1 MNSKNLKIDNDNSER
16 RLDNYLFSI
25 YKSLPKSKIYSM
37 IRKGEVRVN
46 SKRIKPSYKLK
57 SEDEIR
63 IPPYL
68 INYREHLKQVK
79 IPQKR
84 IDIYKKS
91 VLFENHN
98 YVVINKEA
106 ELSVHSGSKNSFGL
120 IDIVRVINPNL
131 DIDLCHRID
140 KSTSGC
146 IVLSKNKKFLRNFH
160 MQLKNNSVK
169 KTYKAILAGS
179 FEGKINT
186 KSNIKIST
194 QPDQHKVEISS
205 FGKKAITEFLLIKK
219 LGNFSYTEIKILTGR
234 KHQIRVQS
242 ANLGLPVV
250 NDKKYGDIYLNKS
263 IRKQTGI
270 SRLALHSASIS
281 FLNRNGK
288 IVIYEAPINKDF
300 EILLNNLHKL
310 TIQS

>member
-16 RLDNYLFSI
+16 RLDNYLFST
-25 YKSLPKSKIYSM
+25 YKALPKSKIYSM

-46 SKRIKPSYKLK
+46 SKRIKPLYKLK

-68 INYREHLKQVK
+68 INYNDHSKQVK
-79 IPQKR
+79 IPQKK
-84 IDIYKKS
+84 IDAYKKS
-91 VLFENHN
+91 ILFENHN
-98 YVVINKEA
+98 YVVINKES

-169 KTYKAILAGS
+169 KNYKAILAGL
-179 FEGKINT
+179 FEDKINT
-186 KSNIKIST
+186 KSIINIST
-194 QPDQHKVEISS
+194 QRDQHKVEMSS
-205 FGKKAITEFLLIKK
+205 YGKKAITEFLLIKK

-250 NDKKYGDIYLNKS
+250 NDKKYGDIYLNKL
-263 IRKQTGI
+263 IRKETGI

-281 FLNRNGK
+281 FLNSDGK
-288 IVIYEAPINKDF
+288 IVIYEAPFNKDF
-300 EILLNNLHKL
+300 EILLNNLQKL
-310 TIQS
+310 TIQT

>member
-68 INYREHLKQVK
+68 INYREHLIQVK

-140 KSTSGC
+140 KTTSGC

-186 KSNIKIST
+186 KSNIKKTRIIQISIDPWFRVSDRKDYAYAST
-194 QPDQHKVEISS
+194 YRRRGGTLVELRRVKHISNKMLQHW
-205 FGKKAITEFLLIKK
+205 
-219 LGNFSYTEIKILTGR
+219 KIM
-234 KHQIRVQS
+234 IC
-242 ANLGLPVV
+242 A
-250 NDKKYGDIYLNKS
+250 
-263 IRKQTGI
+263 
-270 SRLALHSASIS
+270 
-281 FLNRNGK
+281 
-288 IVIYEAPINKDF
+288 
-300 EILLNNLHKL
+300 
-310 TIQS
+310 

>member
-1 MNSKNLKIDNDNSER
+1 MNSKNLKIDNNNSER
-16 RLDNYLFSI
+16 RLDNYLFST
-25 YKSLPKSKIYSM
+25 YKALPKSKIYSM

-68 INYREHLKQVK
+68 INYNDHSKQVK

-91 VLFENHN
+91 ILFENQN
-98 YVVINKEA
+98 YVVINKES
-106 ELSVHSGSKNSFGL
+106 ELPVHSGSKNSFGL

-169 KTYKAILAGS
+169 KNYKAILAGL
-179 FEGKINT
+179 FEDKINT
-186 KSNIKIST
+186 KSIINIST
-194 QPDQHKVEISS
+194 QRDQHKVEMSS
-205 FGKKAITEFLLIKK
+205 RGKKAITEFLLIKK
-219 LGNFSYTEIKILTGR
+219 LGNFSYTQIKIVTGR

-250 NDKKYGDIYLNKS
+250 NDKKYGDIYLNKL
-263 IRKQTGI
+263 IRKETGI

-281 FLNRNGK
+281 FLNTNGK
-288 IVIYEAPINKDF
+288 MVIYEAPINKDF
-300 EILLNNLHKL
+300 EILLNNLQKL
-310 TIQS
+310 TIQT

>member
-1 MNSKNLKIDNDNSER
+1 MNSKNLKIDNNNSER
-16 RLDNYLFSI
+16 RLDNYLFST
-25 YKSLPKSKIYSM
+25 YKALPKSKIYSM

-68 INYREHLKQVK
+68 INYNDHSKQVK

-91 VLFENHN
+91 ILFENQN
-98 YVVINKEA
+98 YVVINKES
-106 ELSVHSGSKNSFGL
+106 ELPVHSGSKNSFGL

-169 KTYKAILAGS
+169 KNYKAILAGL

-186 KSNIKIST
+186 KSNINISA
-194 QPDQHKVEISS
+194 QRDQHKVQMSS
-205 FGKKAITEFLLIKK
+205 HGKKAITEFLLIKK
-219 LGNFSYTEIKILTGR
+219 LGNFSYAQIKIVTGR

-250 NDKKYGDIYLNKS
+250 NDKKYGDIYLNKL
-263 IRKQTGI
+263 IRKETGI

-281 FLNRNGK
+281 FLNINGK
-288 IVIYEAPINKDF
+288 MVIYEAPINKDF
-300 EILLNNLHKL
+300 EILLNNLQKL
-310 TIQS
+310 TIQT

>member
-16 RLDNYLFSI
+16 RLDNYLFST
-25 YKSLPKSKIYSM
+25 YKALPKSKIYSM

-68 INYREHLKQVK
+68 INYNDHSKQVK

-91 VLFENHN
+91 ILFENQN
-98 YVVINKEA
+98 YVVINKES
-106 ELSVHSGSKNSFGL
+106 ELPVHSGSKNSFGL

-169 KTYKAILAGS
+169 KNYKAILAGL
-179 FEGKINT
+179 FEGKIIT
-186 KSNIKIST
+186 KSNINIST
-194 QPDQHKVEISS
+194 QRDQHKLQMSS
-205 FGKKAITEFLLIKK
+205 HGKKAITEFLLIKK
-219 LGNFSYTEIKILTGR
+219 LGNFSYTQIKIVTGR

-250 NDKKYGDIYLNKS
+250 NDKKYGDIYLNKL
-263 IRKQTGI
+263 IRKETGI

-281 FLNRNGK
+281 FLNTNGK
-288 IVIYEAPINKDF
+288 MVIYEAPINKDF
-300 EILLNNLHKL
+300 EILLNNLQKL
-310 TIQS
+310 TIQT

>member
-16 RLDNYLFSI
+16 RLDNYLFST
-25 YKSLPKSKIYSM
+25 YKALPKSKIYSM

-68 INYREHLKQVK
+68 INYNDHSKQVK

-91 VLFENHN
+91 ILFENQN
-98 YVVINKEA
+98 YVVINKES
-106 ELSVHSGSKNSFGL
+106 ELPVHSGSKNSFGL

-186 KSNIKIST
+186 KSNNNIST
-194 QPDQHKVEISS
+194 QRYKHKVEMSYY
-205 FGKKAITEFLLIKK
+205 GKKAITEFLLIKK

-250 NDKKYGDIYLNKS
+250 NDKKYGHIYLNKL
-263 IRKQTGI
+263 IRKETGI

-281 FLNRNGK
+281 FLNRDGK
-288 IVIYEAPINKDF
+288 IVIYEASINKDF
-300 EILLNNLHKL
+300 EILLNNLQKL

>member
-1 MNSKNLKIDNDNSER
+1 MNSKNLKIDNNNSER
-16 RLDNYLFSI
+16 RLDNYLFST
-25 YKSLPKSKIYSM
+25 YKALPKSKIYSM

-68 INYREHLKQVK
+68 INYNDHSKQVK

-91 VLFENHN
+91 ILFENQN
-98 YVVINKEA
+98 YVVINKES
-106 ELSVHSGSKNSFGL
+106 ELPVHSGSKNSFGL

-169 KTYKAILAGS
+169 KNYKAILAGL

-186 KSNIKIST
+186 KSNIHIST
-194 QPDQHKVEISS
+194 QQDQHKVQISS
-205 FGKKAITEFLLIKK
+205 HGKKAITEFFLIKK
-219 LGNFSYTEIKILTGR
+219 IGDFSYTQIKIVTGR

-250 NDKKYGDIYLNKS
+250 NDKKYGDIYLNKL
-263 IRKQTGI
+263 IRKETGI

-281 FLNRNGK
+281 FLNTNGK
-288 IVIYEAPINKDF
+288 MVIYEAPINKDF
-300 EILLNNLHKL
+300 EILLNNLQKL
-310 TIQS
+310 TIQT

>member
-1 MNSKNLKIDNDNSER
+1 MNSKNLKIDNNNSER
-16 RLDNYLFSI
+16 RLDNYLFST
-25 YKSLPKSKIYSM
+25 YKALPKSKIYSM

-68 INYREHLKQVK
+68 INYNDHSKQVK

-91 VLFENHN
+91 ILFENQN
-98 YVVINKEA
+98 YVVINKES
-106 ELSVHSGSKNSFGL
+106 ELPVHSGSKNSFGL

-169 KTYKAILAGS
+169 KNYKAILAGL

-186 KSNIKIST
+186 KSNINKST
-194 QPDQHKVEISS
+194 QLDQHKVEMSS
-205 FGKKAITEFLLIKK
+205 RGKKAITEFLLIKK
-219 LGNFSYTEIKILTGR
+219 LGNFSYTQIKIVTGR

-250 NDKKYGDIYLNKS
+250 NDKKYGDMYLNKL
-263 IRKQTGI
+263 IRKETGI

-281 FLNRNGK
+281 FLNTNGK
-288 IVIYEAPINKDF
+288 MVIYEAPINKDF
-300 EILLNNLHKL
+300 EILLNNLQKL
-310 TIQS
+310 TIQT

>member
-16 RLDNYLFSI
+16 RLDNYLFST
-25 YKSLPKSKIYSM
+25 YKALPKSKIYSM

-68 INYREHLKQVK
+68 INYNDHSKQVK

-91 VLFENHN
+91 ILFENQN
-98 YVVINKEA
+98 YVVINKES
-106 ELSVHSGSKNSFGL
+106 ELPVHSGSKNSFGL

-169 KTYKAILAGS
+169 KNYKAILAGL

-186 KSNIKIST
+186 KSNINIST
-194 QPDQHKVEISS
+194 QRDQHKVQMSS
-205 FGKKAITEFLLIKK
+205 HGKKAITEFLLIKK
-219 LGNFSYTEIKILTGR
+219 VGNFSYAQIKIVTGR

-250 NDKKYGDIYLNKS
+250 NDKKYGDIYLNKL
-263 IRKQTGI
+263 IRKETGI

-281 FLNRNGK
+281 FLNTNGK
-288 IVIYEAPINKDF
+288 MVIYEAPINKDF
-300 EILLNNLHKL
+300 EILLNNLQKL
-310 TIQS
+310 TIQT

>member
-1 MNSKNLKIDNDNSER
+1 MNSKNLKIDNNNSER
-16 RLDNYLFSI
+16 RLDNYLFST
-25 YKSLPKSKIYSM
+25 YKALPKSKIYSM

-68 INYREHLKQVK
+68 INYNDHSKQVK

-91 VLFENHN
+91 ILFENQN
-98 YVVINKEA
+98 YVVINKES
-106 ELSVHSGSKNSFGL
+106 ELPVHSGSKNSFGL

-169 KTYKAILAGS
+169 KNYKAILAGL
-179 FEGKINT
+179 FEDKINT
-186 KSNIKIST
+186 KSIINIST
-194 QPDQHKVEISS
+194 QRDQHKVEMSS
-205 FGKKAITEFLLIKK
+205 RGKKAITEFLLIKK
-219 LGNFSYTEIKILTGR
+219 LGNFSYTQIKIVTGR

-250 NDKKYGDIYLNKS
+250 NDKKYGDMYLNKL
-263 IRKQTGI
+263 IRKETGI

-281 FLNRNGK
+281 FLNTNGK
-288 IVIYEAPINKDF
+288 MVIYEAPINKDF
-300 EILLNNLHKL
+300 EILLNNLQKL
-310 TIQS
+310 TIQT

>member
-46 SKRIKPSYKLK
+46 SKRIKPAYKLK

-131 DIDLCHRID
+131 DIDLC
-140 KSTSGC
+140 
-146 IVLSKNKKFLRNFH
+146 LS
-160 MQLKNNSVK
+160 
-169 KTYKAILAGS
+169 
-179 FEGKINT
+179 
-186 KSNIKIST
+186 
-194 QPDQHKVEISS
+194 
-205 FGKKAITEFLLIKK
+205 LIH
-219 LGNFSYTEIKILTGR
+219 I
-234 KHQIRVQS
+234 
-242 ANLGLPVV
+242 
-250 NDKKYGDIYLNKS
+250 
-263 IRKQTGI
+263 
-270 SRLALHSASIS
+270 
-281 FLNRNGK
+281 
-288 IVIYEAPINKDF
+288 
-300 EILLNNLHKL
+300 
-310 TIQS
+310 

>member
-91 VLFENHN
+91 VLFL
-98 YVVINKEA
+98 A
-106 ELSVHSGSKNSFGL
+106 FGL
-120 IDIVRVINPNL
+120 ILATIRRL
-131 DIDLCHRID
+131 RIA
-140 KSTSGC
+140 
-146 IVLSKNKKFLRNFH
+146 NK
-160 MQLKNNSVK
+160 MQPPPL
-169 KTYKAILAGS
+169 
-179 FEGKINT
+179 
-186 KSNIKIST
+186 
-194 QPDQHKVEISS
+194 
-205 FGKKAITEFLLIKK
+205 FGKCT
-219 LGNFSYTEIKILTGR
+219 
-234 KHQIRVQS
+234 
-242 ANLGLPVV
+242 
-250 NDKKYGDIYLNKS
+250 
-263 IRKQTGI
+263 
-270 SRLALHSASIS
+270 
-281 FLNRNGK
+281 
-288 IVIYEAPINKDF
+288 
-300 EILLNNLHKL
+300 
-310 TIQS
+310 